1 VTETP
6 VSVIVVSRGRP
17 EALKRC
23 IAGVA
28 RLSHP
33 RFEVVVVADPAG
45 LRALAP
51 WAGRIRAIA
60 FDEANIARARN
71 LGLAAAAGEI
81 VAFIDDDA
89 VPEPLWLTHLTAPFA
104 RPDVAAA
111 GGHVVGRNGISL
123 QWGASAVDRLG
134 RRLPLDAD
142 PVTVSVHRA
151 APGVA
156 IKTEGT
162 NMAFRRT
169 VIAGIGGFD
178 ERFAFYLDETD
189 VNLRLAA
196 LGLSTAIVPLAVVH
210 HGFVES
216 DRRRADRVPRDLTQ
230 IGASLA
236 VFLRKHGTDPAT
248 RRDAERAAQRRRLL
262 AHMVAG
268 RIEPRD
274 LRRLLAGFDAG
285 WDEGLTREAIAAP
298 EMGPAAAAFLPFAG
312 VRGARRHVV
321 LSARP
326 WQAKGVR
333 ARADAIAATGDDVT
347 LVVLSPSALYHW
359 VSFQP
364 GGWWLQSG
372 GLFGRSLRS
381 DPLVRPWR
389 FRDRVR
395 RESDRV
401 ASVRG
406 VWMLP

>member
-1 VTETP
+1 MTEAP

-17 EALKRC
+17 EALRRC

-45 LRALAP
+45 LGALAP
-51 WAGRIRAIA
+51 WAGRIRTIA
-60 FDEANIARARN
+60 FDEANIAHARN
-71 LGLAAAAGEI
+71 IGLAAAAGEI

-89 VPEPLWLTHLTAPFA
+89 VPEPLWLTHLTAPFGQ
-104 RPDVAAA
+104 PQVAAA
-111 GGHVVGRNGISL
+111 GGHVIGRNGISL

-134 RRLPLDAD
+134 RRMPLKAD
-142 PVTVSVHRA
+142 PVNASVHRGTA
-151 APGVA
+151 GVA

-196 LGLSTAIVPLAVVH
+196 PGLFTAVVPLAVVH
-210 HGFVES
+210 HGFIES

-248 RRDAERAAQRRRLL
+248 RRDTERAAQRRRLL
-262 AHMVAG
+262 AHLVAG

-274 LRRLLAGFDAG
+274 MRRLLSGFDAG
-285 WDEGLTREAIAAP
+285 WDAGLTREALRPPDI
-298 EMGPAAAAFLPFAG
+298 GPSAAAFLQFE
-312 VRGARRHVV
+312 GARGERRHFV

-326 WQAKGVR
+326 WQAGRVR
-333 ARADAIAATGDDVT
+333 ARADAIAAGGDDVT
-347 LVVLSPSALYHW
+347 VVVLSPSALYHR
-359 VSFQP
+359 VAFQP
-364 GGWWLQSG
+364 QGWWLQSG

-381 DPLVRPWR
+381 DPLVRLWR

-395 RESDRV
+395 READRV
-401 ASVRG
+401 AAVRG
-406 VWMLP
+406 AWLLP